1 MKLGAQFHQNRQP
14 SGNGVAYYQARQS
27 NLILLIH
34 QNQWMI
40 EQVLSRN
47 NLNRAYLQ
55 VYRNKGAG
63 GVDGVQTEDL
73 ANHLALHGKKYLAN
87 IRNSCYEVSPI
98 LGVKIPKSNGKTRL
112 LGIPTVADRVF
123 QQALHQV
130 LQPIFEADFQQYSY
144 GFRPKRNAHQAIDQ
158 SLTNINSGYQDI
170 VDTDLKA
177 FFDQVEHAVLLELIY
192 KKVKCRMTL
201 KLLRSFLRA
210 PIQIDGKLEK
220 RRKGVPQGSPLSP
233 LLSNILLNELDKELE
248 KRGHR
253 YIRYADDFSIYVR
266 SKRAAHRVAKSIRQF
281 LTDKLKLPINEE
293 KSGVRRPTTFQVLGY
308 SFVPTYK
315 KGEKG
320 KYQLVVKPSKWEELK
335 AKLKRLTRKTI
346 PASFDERIHRINL
359 LLRGWVNYF
368 KKASIHQKLKK
379 LDEWLR
385 NRLRYCIWHDWK
397 KPDRKRKNLIRLGV
411 KQGMA
416 YAWSRTRMGGWR
428 VAQSPILGTTIT
440 INRLKQRGYISFM
453 EYYHKVRHR

>member
-1 MKLGAQFHQNRQP
+1 
-14 SGNGVAYYQARQS
+14 
-27 NLILLIH
+27 
-34 QNQWMI
+34 MI
-40 EQVLSRN
+40 EQVLHRN

-55 VYRNKGAG
+55 VSRNKGAG

-73 ANHLALHGKKYLAN
+73 DEHLKTHGKRYIEN
-87 IRNSCYEVSPI
+87 IKQGAYEVSPI
-98 LGVKIPKSNGKTRL
+98 MGIEIPKSNGKMRL

-130 LQPIFEADFQQYSY
+130 LQPMFELDFQVYSY
-144 GFRPKRNAHQAIDQ
+144 GFRPNRNAHQAIDQ
-158 SLTNINSGYQDI
+158 SLLNINSGYQDI
-170 VDTDLKA
+170 VDIDLKA
-177 FFDQVEHAVLLELIY
+177 FFDEVEHYVLLELIY
-192 KKVKCRMTL
+192 KKVNCPKVL

-210 PIQIDGKLEK
+210 PIQINGKLQK

-253 YIRYADDFSIYVR
+253 YVRYADDFSIYVR
-266 SKRAAHRVAKSIRQF
+266 SKRAAHRVKASIRQF
-281 LTDKLKLPINEE
+281 LEDKLQLPINES

-320 KYQLVVKPSKWEELK
+320 KYQLVVKSSKWTELK

-346 PASFDERIHRINL
+346 PASFDERIHRLNL

-368 KKASIHQKLKK
+368 KKGSIHQKLKK

-397 KPDRKRKNLIRLGV
+397 KPERKRKNLIRLGV
-411 KQGMA
+411 EQGIA

-440 INRLKQRGYISFM
+440 VNRLKQRGYISFT